1 MCKMLFMNKYNYNGI
16 KNFIRKVEGLAE
28 VICFAIIY
36 FQIWIIFYRDVSGE
50 NTFYGNG
57 KFILIGIYAVLIYI
71 LFFYCDAFK
80 FGYLKFIDALT
91 AQWIALVIVN
101 LISYFQISLI
111 ATHILNPLPMIL
123 LTIIEFA
130 LCFVFV
136 YLFTYIYHRMYVP
149 KNMVM
154 IYGNKK
160 AITLKL
166 KMEKRSDKY
175 HISKVIS
182 AYSNREKL
190 KEEMRKHDAVVIN
203 DVPAEIRNDIL
214 KFCYGEKIRAY
225 VVPKITDI
233 IISGGE
239 DINLFDTPLFL
250 VKGNGPTLMQLF
262 MKRLFDIILCI
273 IALIPGLPI
282 MLVVAIMIKLDS
294 KGPVFFRQE
303 RITKNG
309 RSFQILKFRSMI
321 EGAEKDGVA
330 HPAEDEDPRI
340 TRVGKRIRK
349 TRIDELPQIFN
360 ILKGDMSIVGPRPER
375 LEHYEKYSKEVPEF
389 YYRTKVKGGL
399 TGYAQIY
406 GKYNTSPYD
415 KVRLDLMYI
424 ENYSLLL
431 DLRLILMTLPT
442 LMKRESTEGF
452 DKVIHVE
459 EVIQLLE
466 EEKTADE
473 ENEGARS

>member
-1 MCKMLFMNKYNYNGI
+1 MLFMNKHNYNSI

-28 VICFAIIY
+28 VACFALIY
-36 FQIWIIFYRDVSGE
+36 FAAWIAFYRDVSGE

-101 LISYFQISLI
+101 IITYFQISLI
-111 ATHILNPLPMIL
+111 ATHILNPLPMLL

-130 LCFVFV
+130 LSFLFV

-149 KNMVM
+149 KNMLM

-166 KMEKRSDKY
+166 KMERRSDKY

-182 AYSNREKL
+182 AFSNRDIL
-190 KEEMRKHDAVVIN
+190 IEEIRKHDAVVIN

-214 KFCYGEKIRAY
+214 KFCYGERVRAY

-233 IISGGE
+233 IISGSE

-250 VKGNGPTLMQLF
+250 VKGNGPTIMQLF
-262 MKRLFDIILCI
+262 MKRLFDIILCV

-282 MLVVAIMIKLDS
+282 MLVISIAIRLDS
-294 KGPVFFRQE
+294 RGPLLFRQE
-303 RITKNG
+303 RITRDGK
-309 RSFQILKFRSMI
+309 SFEILKFRSMI
-321 EGAEKDGVA
+321 DGAEKDGSP
-330 HPAEDEDPRI
+330 HPAEEDDPRI
-340 TRVGKRIRK
+340 TRVGRRIRK
-349 TRIDELPQIFN
+349 SRLDELPQIFN

-375 LEHYEKYSKEVPEF
+375 LEHYEKYCKEVPEF

-424 ENYSLLL
+424 ENYSLIL
-431 DLRLILMTLPT
+431 DMKLILMTLPT
-442 LMKRESTEGF
+442 LLKGESTEGF
-452 DKVIHVE
+452 DKVIRVDD
-459 EVIQLLE
+459 VIRQIE
-466 EEKTADE
+466 EEKKDTPQV
-473 ENEGARS
+473 

>member
-1 MCKMLFMNKYNYNGI
+1 MFLIEKFLNLETDLGI
-16 KNFIRKVEGLAE
+16 FVGIER
-28 VICFAIIY
+28 
-36 FQIWIIFYRDVSGE
+36 S
-50 NTFYGNG
+50 NTALCGTEAVLSESFL
-57 KFILIGIYAVLIYI
+57 FILIEKY
-71 LFFYCDAFK
+71 
-80 FGYLKFIDALT
+80 
-91 AQWIALVIVN
+91 
-101 LISYFQISLI
+101 
-111 ATHILNPLPMIL
+111 MIRHDD
-123 LTIIEFA
+123 
-130 LCFVFV
+130 LCSV
-136 YLFTYIYHRMYVP
+136 
-149 KNMVM
+149 
-154 IYGNKK
+154 GNKK
-160 AITLKL
+160 SRHRSTLV
-166 KMEKRSDKY
+166 KY
-175 HISKVIS
+175 
-182 AYSNREKL
+182 
-190 KEEMRKHDAVVIN
+190 
-203 DVPAEIRNDIL
+203 IL

-233 IISGGE
+233 IISGSE

-250 VKGNGPTLMQLF
+250 VKGNGPTLMQLA
-262 MKRLFDIILCI
+262 MKRLCDIILCI

-303 RITKNG
+303 RITRNG
-309 RSFQILKFRSMI
+309 NTFEILKFRSMI

-330 HPAEDEDPRI
+330 HPAEDDDPRI

-349 TRIDELPQIFN
+349 NRIDELPQIFN

-424 ENYSLLL
+424 ENYSLIL
-431 DLRLILMTLPT
+431 DLKLILMTLPT

-452 DKVIHVE
+452 DKVIRVE

-466 EEKTADE
+466 EEK
-473 ENEGARS
+473 NGQ

>member
-1 MCKMLFMNKYNYNGI
+1 MCKMLFMRKHSYNSI

-28 VICFAIIY
+28 VICFALIY
-36 FQIWIIFYRDVSGE
+36 FGLWMAFYRDVSGE

-57 KFILIGIYAVLIYI
+57 KYILIGIYAILVYI

-101 LISYFQISLI
+101 VISYFQISLI

-130 LCFVFV
+130 LSVLFV
-136 YLFTYIYHRMYVP
+136 YLFTFIYHRMYVP
-149 KNMVM
+149 KNMLM
-154 IYGNKK
+154 IYGNKN
-160 AITLKL
+160 AITLKI
-166 KMEKRSDKY
+166 KMERRSDKY
-175 HISKVIS
+175 RISKVLS
-182 AYSNREKL
+182 AYTNQEVLR
-190 KEEMRKHDAVVIN
+190 EEMRKHDAVVIN

-214 KFCYGEKIRAY
+214 KYCYSEKIRAY
-225 VVPKITDI
+225 IVPKITDI
-233 IISGGE
+233 ILKGSE

-250 VKGNGPTLMQLF
+250 VKGYGPTLMQLA
-262 MKRLFDIILCI
+262 MKRLFDIILSL

-282 MLVVAIMIKLDS
+282 MLVVSIAIKLDS
-294 KGPVFFRQE
+294 KGPVFFRQD
-303 RITKNG
+303 RITRDGK
-309 RSFQILKFRSMI
+309 SFKILKFRSMI
-321 EGAEKDGVA
+321 DGAEKDGTVI
-330 HPAEDEDPRI
+330 PATEEDPRI
-340 TRVGKRIRK
+340 TRVGKFIRK

-360 ILKGDMSIVGPRPER
+360 ILKGEMSIVGPRPER
-375 LEHYEKYSKEVPEF
+375 LEHYEKYCKEVPEF
-389 YYRTKVKGGL
+389 YNRTKVKGGL

-431 DLRLILMTLPT
+431 DLKLILMTLPI
-442 LMKRESTEGF
+442 LIKRESTEGF
-452 DKVIHVE
+452 DKVIRVDD
-459 EVIQLLE
+459 VIKQLE
-466 EEKTADE
+466 AEQNKKDGQSE
-473 ENEGARS
+473 S